1 MVRAEVQACQM
12 GIFRAASDR
21 FQWHNAGRTLGP
33 SPATV
38 ASANR
43 FSRVAEGFLNQLML
57 SPGKL
62 RSAEYER

>member
-12 GIFRAASDR
+12 GIFRAAWEH

-43 FSRVAEGFLNQLML
+43 FSRVAEGFLT
-57 SPGKL
+57 S
-62 RSAEYER
+62 